1 MSTQV
6 RASHPTR
13 VVHVGEASLNAL
25 TPFPAQVL
33 TTFPVYTPSVGKD
46 RLFCRH
52 IL

>member
-1 MSTQV
+1 MPPQV
-6 RASHPTR
+6 RASHPTG

-25 TPFPAQVL
+25 TPFPAQLL

-46 RLFCRH
+46 RVFCLR